1 MSEQQ
6 SYLVSKLEDL
16 HSKEIEKYVNVSIIN
31 IYFKKLDYIPVH
43 IQVLKINKCSLQ
55 SLKNLCNLVGLRYLD
70 IRDNLVN
77 DVTEIVIHQEL
88 TYVDITNNCV
98 ILIDPI
104 AALKKLKTLLIGNN
118 KIVNLEPLVH
128 HENFDPAWVAPAQ
141 KPIEKEDVAQT
152 LTPGSSEQKIA
163 ELIKAES
170 KKKEYSD
177 YLQKTITLVAPLVK
191 NNVLA
196 ISNQTCITSLLFSDC
211 LHIDTL
217 LLNNC
222 PNVSF
227 EQLPVKIKHL
237 SITNSRL
244 IRLNGLEKM
253 SQLESI
259 DLSGNNLTKC
269 ELLAQLKKLKAINLT
284 SNKIIDLKHIKQF
297 IQFQNVLVSEQVK
310 PGTSDF
316 KKYLGQEGTEAQV
329 QQLII
334 EMNENAVTNEEIIHD
349 TQMLLKYKDKVNG
362 GVLEI
367 NEDQE
372 LTSTEFSEYI
382 GHTNQ
387 KKVTEL
393 RIISCYNMKLDRCPK
408 QSVKSLTI
416 NKCHLKD
423 INGIQVMT
431 QLTQLNLS
439 LNQISDISLL
449 SKLTNLTA
457 LDLGQNNIECAN
469 VLSNFKQ
476 LVSLDLSENLITDIS
491 SLRDLL
497 QMQMLDVSYNKLQ
510 NINDLA
516 ALTNIRHLNITQTN
530 ISGIDSLAKMTKMT
544 HLLMSSNR
552 IISIQILKSFPELY
566 DVRLENNF
574 IQDFEPIAKHKFANK
589 NWVREQKVPTE
600 TDFMNSFGCDQQ
612 EVTLLIKRS
621 KQQKEM
627 SDNKYML
634 IKKYEKDVKNTSLK
648 INDEQKLNNLQ
659 FTDVL
664 KLTELEA
671 INSQTIDFAEDQVPT
686 LLLKLK
692 LNNCMF
698 KNTNEGLNLITGIY
712 QMEQLVE
719 LDLSSNKLRDI
730 TEIGALKSLQKL
742 YLQNNQISRVI
753 ALQELK
759 HLNLLNLQNNKII
772 FSAPL
777 KNLKSELK
785 LENNLIMDDKVQ
797 NKEKNQNKPE
807 QIDYQNFLGP
817 NSTNEQVK
825 ELQIITDYNAEM
837 KLKYQ
842 NVVQNES
849 LKIEND
855 NNLNDLGFTHELN
868 AKIMNVKNCQNL
880 QLPKTTVNHFKVNE
894 GMINNYSEV
903 RLVQIPTQI
912 VQFSAVNCKL
922 TNLVGLEL
930 LNNLQIIQIADNP
943 VTSLEPILSLRQ
955 VTSLTVSNAKLSTI
969 TGIKQLKRLVELNL
983 GSNQIREISELG
995 NLTNLNKL
1003 NLNSNTIS
1011 DVSEIGKLTNLQ
1023 KLELQNNDIHRVNGL
1038 KSLEKLTH
1046 VNLSNNKVI
1055 FSEPLNQLKAE
1066 LLIDNNLIID
1076 NITLKNQ
1083 QQPQLNHFKAFLAP
1097 NSSNDQI
1104 SELSQLPTTNYT
1116 TQMNQKYKTQ
1126 VQNQTLTVQN
1136 DGNLTDFGFTSDLN
1150 VISLS
1155 LLNCQN
1161 VKMPSNVKYFKTGNG
1176 QFTDYPEVKVKVPA
1190 QIVSLTVNNCGINN
1204 LDGIEAIK
1212 QLQKLELINNLFNSI
1227 KPICLLVNVTQLA
1240 INGSKLTNIEGI
1252 ETMKQLQHLDL
1263 KDNSILSIEPIKQL
1277 VNLKQVSLDNNFIQ
1291 NMEHITNLPNYKLEW
1306 VSNQRVPTNTEYQ
1319 NYINDTKIA
1328 LSIAQLQALLI
1339 DQYETYFSTKYQPA
1353 VQNQIL
1359 TINNDNLIRDFKFV
1373 DQLPIINIQFNSC
1386 INLKFFRTPASIIS
1400 LTVNNSKLTNLAGI
1414 EIMKQ
1419 LQFIDL
1425 RDNSIIS
1432 IEPLKELVNLQQ
1444 VLLDNNFIQNLEFIT
1459 ALPNYKLE
1467 WIYYQKVPTEADYQ
1481 NYINDT
1487 KSVQSVAQL
1496 KAALAPNKVQTD
1508 QLISQLTKYETDMCT
1523 KYQPTIN
1530 NQILS
1535 ISNDNHV
1542 KDFKFVDQL
1551 PIVNLQLNN
1560 CINLKFFRT
1569 PTNILSLTINNS
1581 KLTNIVGIEVM
1592 KQLQF
1597 IDLRDNS
1604 LISIEPLKE
1613 LANLKQV
1620 LLDNNFIQN
1629 LEFITALPNYK
1640 LEWIYYQRVPT
1651 DADYQNYI
1659 NDTKSVQSVAQ
1670 LKAALAPKKVQT
1682 DQLIVQYEAKF
1693 SIDQDLRTK
1702 YQPTINNQ
1710 ILTINSDNQIKDFKF
1725 VDQLPIVNLQLNNC
1739 INLKFFR
1746 TPSKILSLTIN
1757 NSRLT
1762 NLAGIEVMRQIQYLD
1777 IRDNSIISI
1786 QPLQHLI
1793 NLKQLL
1799 IDNNFIQ
1806 DLEHLTVLPNYTVDW
1821 IYYQKV
1827 PNDADY
1833 QNFINSTQ
1841 RNQTVNELKTELLRF
1856 KNKTEEMIQ
1865 NGPAKYD
1872 QEMIAKYRGSVS
1884 NNSSYG
1890 PSLYPSSDQNIRDL
1904 KFLEQLGVTNLQIS
1918 NCQNVCLLKIPSNM
1932 RIFTAQNCN
1941 IKCTKGVERMTQ
1953 LEYLYLDNNQLVDVS
1968 CLKNTMTKL
1977 RYLQLQNNKITD
1989 LSPAQTLKNQG
2000 LCNGTYNVNNQ
2011 LQPTQQ
2017 EIDEARLRIM

>member
-6 SYLVSKLEDL
+6 CYLVRKLEDL
-16 HSKEIEKYVNVSIIN
+16 HSKEIEKYVNISIVN

-77 DVTEIVIHQEL
+77 DVSEIVIHQEL

-104 AALKKLKTLLIGNN
+104 AALKKLKTLLMGNN

-163 ELIKAES
+163 ELIKTEG

-177 YLQKTITLVAPLVK
+177 YLQKTIMLVAPEVK

-196 ISNQTCITSLLFSDC
+196 ISNQTCITSLLFCDC

-237 SITNSRL
+237 SVTNSRL
-244 IRLNGLEKM
+244 TRLNGLEKM

-259 DLSGNNLTKC
+259 DLTGNNLTKC

-284 SNKIIDLKHIKQF
+284 NNKIIDLKHIKQF

-329 QQLII
+329 QQLNI

-439 LNQISDISLL
+439 LNQISDISQLAQ
-449 SKLTNLTA
+449 LTNLTA

-497 QMQMLDVSYNKLQ
+497 QMQILDVSYNKLQ

-530 ISGIDSLAKMTKMT
+530 ISSIDSLAKMTKMT

-612 EVTLLIKRS
+612 EVTQLIKKS

-634 IKKYEKDVKNTSLK
+634 IKKYEKDVKNTSLR
-648 INDEQKLNNLQ
+648 INGEKQLNNLQ

-671 INSQTIDFAEDQVPT
+671 INSQTIHFAEDQVPS

-692 LNNCMF
+692 LNNCTF
-698 KNTNEGLNLITGIY
+698 KHEHLNLNPITGIY

-719 LDLSSNKLRDI
+719 LDLASNRILDVS
-730 TEIGALKSLQKL
+730 EIGNLTNLQKL
-742 YLQNNQISRVI
+742 YLQNN
-753 ALQELK
+753 
-759 HLNLLNLQNNKII
+759 
-772 FSAPL
+772 
-777 KNLKSELK
+777 
-785 LENNLIMDDKVQ
+785 
-797 NKEKNQNKPE
+797 
-807 QIDYQNFLGP
+807 
-817 NSTNEQVK
+817 
-825 ELQIITDYNAEM
+825 
-837 KLKYQ
+837 
-842 NVVQNES
+842 
-849 LKIEND
+849 
-855 NNLNDLGFTHELN
+855 
-868 AKIMNVKNCQNL
+868 
-880 QLPKTTVNHFKVNE
+880 
-894 GMINNYSEV
+894 
-903 RLVQIPTQI
+903 
-912 VQFSAVNCKL
+912 
-922 TNLVGLEL
+922 
-930 LNNLQIIQIADNP
+930 
-943 VTSLEPILSLRQ
+943 
-955 VTSLTVSNAKLSTI
+955 
-969 TGIKQLKRLVELNL
+969 
-983 GSNQIREISELG
+983 
-995 NLTNLNKL
+995 
-1003 NLNSNTIS
+1003 
-1011 DVSEIGKLTNLQ
+1011 
-1023 KLELQNNDIHRVNGL
+1023 DIHRINEL
-1038 KSLEKLTH
+1038 RSLTKLTH
-1046 VNLSNNKVI
+1046 VNLSNNKII
-1055 FSEPLNQLKAE
+1055 FSEPLNQLKVE
-1066 LLIDNNLIID
+1066 LLIDNNLVTDNITLKNQQQPQLNHFKTFLGPNSSDDQINELAIVTSDVFYSVKMKSKYAQSVQNSALNIQNDAELEDFGFSSDLNIKSLTVKDCQNVKLPRTLVNHLQGTIEKYQEVKPTKLPSLITSLSIVNSKLTNLNGLELLTQLQKIQLINNPITSFKPILGLSKVNSLTINSAKLTDFSGLNQMQQLVELDLGSNQILEIDQIAEQLKGLANLKRFSVQNNNIHRVNALRGLQQLTYLNVSSNKIIFSEPLNQLKVELLIDNNLVTD

-1116 TQMNQKYKTQ
+1116 IQMNQKYKNQ
-1126 VQNQTLTVQN
+1126 VQNQTLIVQN

-1150 VISLS
+1150 VINLS

-1161 VKMPSNVKYFKTGNG
+1161 VKMPSNVKYFKTVDG

-1190 QIVSLTVNNCGINN
+1190 QIVSLT
-1204 LDGIEAIK
+1204 
-1212 QLQKLELINNLFNSI
+1212 
-1227 KPICLLVNVTQLA
+1227 

-1252 ETMKQLQHLDL
+1252 ETMQQLQSLDL
-1263 KDNSILSIEPIKQL
+1263 KDNSILSIEPLKQL
-1277 VNLKQVSLDNNFIQ
+1277 VNLKQVSLDNNFIY
-1291 NMEHITNLPNYKLEW
+1291 NLEHIANLPNYKLEW

-1328 LSIAQLQALLI
+1328 LSIAQLQDLLI

-1400 LTVNNSKLTNLAGI
+1400 LTVNNSKLTNIVGI
-1414 EIMKQ
+1414 EVMKQ

-1432 IEPLKELVNLQQ
+1432 IEPLKELVNLKQ
-1444 VLLDNNFIQNLEFIT
+1444 VLLDNNFIQNLEFVT

-1467 WIYYQKVPTEADYQ
+1467 WIYYQK
-1481 NYINDT
+1481 
-1487 KSVQSVAQL
+1487 
-1496 KAALAPNKVQTD
+1496 
-1508 QLISQLTKYETDMCT
+1508 
-1523 KYQPTIN
+1523 
-1530 NQILS
+1530 
-1535 ISNDNHV
+1535 
-1542 KDFKFVDQL
+1542 
-1551 PIVNLQLNN
+1551 
-1560 CINLKFFRT
+1560 
-1569 PTNILSLTINNS
+1569 
-1581 KLTNIVGIEVM
+1581 
-1592 KQLQF
+1592 
-1597 IDLRDNS
+1597 
-1604 LISIEPLKE
+1604 
-1613 LANLKQV
+1613 
-1620 LLDNNFIQN
+1620 
-1629 LEFITALPNYK
+1629 
-1640 LEWIYYQRVPT
+1640 VPT

-1702 YQPTINNQ
+1702 YQPTIKNQ
-1710 ILTINSDNQIKDFKF
+1710 ILTINGDNQIKDFKF
-1725 VDQLPIVNLQLNNC
+1725 VDQLPIVNFQLNNC

-1746 TPSKILSLTIN
+1746 TPTKILSLTIN

-1762 NLAGIEVMRQIQYLD
+1762 NLVGIEVMRQLQYLD

-1806 DLEHLTVLPNYTVDW
+1806 DLELLTVLPNYTVDW

-1827 PNDADY
+1827 PTDTDY
-1833 QNFINSTQ
+1833 QNYINSTQ
-1841 RNQTVNELKTELLRF
+1841 KNQTVNELKTELLRF
-1856 KNKTEEMIQ
+1856 KNKTEEIIQ
-1865 NGPAKYD
+1865 NGPVKYD
-1872 QEMIAKYRGSVS
+1872 REMIAKYRGAICTG
-1884 NNSSYG
+1884 YG
-1890 PSLYPSSDQNIRDL
+1890 FGPQIDISKSIDVKNL
-1904 KFLEQLGVTNLQIS
+1904 KFADSINAKCLNINNGCVNINFFRVPITVTVIVLRKSQIKSIKGIEQ
-1918 NCQNVCLLKIPSNM
+1918 
-1932 RIFTAQNCN
+1932 
-1941 IKCTKGVERMTQ
+1941 MTQ
-1953 LEYLYLDNNQLVDVS
+1953 LEQLYLENNSIVNIY
-1968 CLKNTMTKL
+1968 CLKNLSKL
-1977 RYLQLQNNKITD
+1977 TQLYLSNNKIIDFSPIELHKTRGCYCN
-1989 LSPAQTLKNQG
+1989 LSSQT
-2000 LCNGTYNVNNQ
+2000 
-2011 LQPTQQ
+2011 QPTQQ
-2017 EIDEARLRIM
+2017 EIDESKLQ

>member
-6 SYLVSKLEDL
+6 SYLVRKLEDL

-77 DVTEIVIHQEL
+77 SISEIIIHQEL
-88 TYVDITNNCV
+88 TYLDIANNCV

-104 AALKKLKTLLIGNN
+104 AALRKLKTLLIGNN

-141 KPIEKEDVAQT
+141 KPIQKEDVAQT

-177 YLQKTITLVAPLVK
+177 YLQKTITLVAPQVK
-191 NNVLA
+191 NNVLT

-284 SNKIIDLKHIKQF
+284 NNKIIDLKHIKQF

-449 SKLTNLTA
+449 AQLTNLTA
-457 LDLGQNNIECAN
+457 LDLGQNNIESAN

-491 SLRDLL
+491 PLRDLL
-497 QMQMLDVSYNKLQ
+497 QMQILDVSYNKLQ

-530 ISGIDSLAKMTKMT
+530 ISNIDSLAKMTKMT
-544 HLLMSSNR
+544 HLLMSSNK

-589 NWVREQKVPTE
+589 NWVREQKIPTE

-612 EVTLLIKRS
+612 DVTLLIKKS

-648 INDEQKLNNLQ
+648 INGEKQLNNLQ

-671 INSQTIDFAEDQVPT
+671 INSQTIHFAEDQVPS

-692 LNNCMF
+692 LNNCTF
-698 KNTNEGLNLITGIY
+698 KNEHLNLNPITGIY

-719 LDLSSNKLRDI
+719 LDLTSNRILDVS
-730 TEIGALKSLQKL
+730 EIGNLTNLQKL
-742 YLQNNQISRVI
+742 YLQNN
-753 ALQELK
+753 
-759 HLNLLNLQNNKII
+759 
-772 FSAPL
+772 
-777 KNLKSELK
+777 
-785 LENNLIMDDKVQ
+785 
-797 NKEKNQNKPE
+797 
-807 QIDYQNFLGP
+807 
-817 NSTNEQVK
+817 
-825 ELQIITDYNAEM
+825 
-837 KLKYQ
+837 
-842 NVVQNES
+842 
-849 LKIEND
+849 
-855 NNLNDLGFTHELN
+855 
-868 AKIMNVKNCQNL
+868 
-880 QLPKTTVNHFKVNE
+880 
-894 GMINNYSEV
+894 
-903 RLVQIPTQI
+903 
-912 VQFSAVNCKL
+912 
-922 TNLVGLEL
+922 
-930 LNNLQIIQIADNP
+930 
-943 VTSLEPILSLRQ
+943 
-955 VTSLTVSNAKLSTI
+955 
-969 TGIKQLKRLVELNL
+969 
-983 GSNQIREISELG
+983 
-995 NLTNLNKL
+995 
-1003 NLNSNTIS
+1003 
-1011 DVSEIGKLTNLQ
+1011 
-1023 KLELQNNDIHRVNGL
+1023 DIHRINEL
-1038 KSLEKLTH
+1038 RSLAKLTH
-1046 VNLSNNKVI
+1046 VNLSNNKII
-1055 FSEPLNQLKAE
+1055 FSEPLNQLKVE
-1066 LLIDNNLIID
+1066 LLIDNNLIADSVTYKNQQQPQLNHFKVFLGPNSSDDQINELTTVTSDIFYSVKMKSKYAQSVQNSALNIQNDAELEDFGFSTDLNIKLLSVKDCQNVKLPRILVNHLQGTIEKYQDVKPTKLPTQIASLSIVNSKLTNLNGLELLTQLQKIQLINNPITSFKSILGLSKVNSLTINSAKLTDFSGLNQMKQLVELDLGSNQIQEIDQIAEQLKGLANLKRFSVQNNNIHRVNALRGLQQLTYLNVSLNKIIFSEPLNQLKVELQIDNNLVTD

-1083 QQPQLNHFKAFLAP
+1083 QQPQLNHFKAFLGP

-1104 SELSQLPTTNYT
+1104 SELSEHSQKNNYSLI
-1116 TQMNQKYKTQ
+1116 MNQKYKNQ

-1150 VISLS
+1150 VINLS

-1161 VKMPSNVKYFKTGNG
+1161 VKMPSNVKYFKTVNG

-1227 KPICLLVNVTQLA
+1227 KPICLLVNVTQLT
-1240 INGSKLTNIEGI
+1240 INGSKITNIEGI
-1252 ETMKQLQHLDL
+1252 ETMKQLQSLDL
-1263 KDNSILSIEPIKQL
+1263 RDNSILSIEPLKQL
-1277 VNLKQVSLDNNFIQ
+1277 VNLKQVSLDNNFIK
-1291 NMEHITNLPNYKLEW
+1291 NLEYITTLPNYKLEW
-1306 VSNQRVPTNTEYQ
+1306 IFVQKNPTDADYQ
-1319 NYINDTKIA
+1319 NYINDTKST
-1328 LSIAQLQALLI
+1328 LSVAQLKAQL
-1339 DQYETYFSTKYQPA
+1339 TKYEIDMCTKFQPTIN
-1353 VQNQIL
+1353 NQIL
-1359 TINNDNLIRDFKFV
+1359 SISNDNQIKDFKFV
-1373 DQLPIINIQFNSC
+1373 DQLPIVNLQLNNC
-1386 INLKFFRTPASIIS
+1386 NGLKFFRTPTNIIS
-1400 LTVNNSKLTNLAGI
+1400 LTINNSKLTNLVGI
-1414 EIMKQ
+1414 EVMRQ
-1419 LQFIDL
+1419 LQYLDI
-1425 RDNSIIS
+1425 RDNSLVS
-1432 IEPLKELVNLQQ
+1432 IEPLKELVNLKQ
-1444 VLLDNNFIQNLEFIT
+1444 VLLDNNFIQNLEFVT
-1459 ALPNYKLE
+1459 ALRNYKLE
-1467 WIYYQKVPTEADYQ
+1467 WIYYQKVPTDADYQ

-1487 KSVQSVAQL
+1487 QSVQSVAQL

-1508 QLISQLTKYETDMCT
+1508 QLIAQLTKYETD
-1523 KYQPTIN
+1523 
-1530 NQILS
+1530 
-1535 ISNDNHV
+1535 
-1542 KDFKFVDQL
+1542 
-1551 PIVNLQLNN
+1551 
-1560 CINLKFFRT
+1560 
-1569 PTNILSLTINNS
+1569 
-1581 KLTNIVGIEVM
+1581 
-1592 KQLQF
+1592 
-1597 IDLRDNS
+1597 
-1604 LISIEPLKE
+1604 
-1613 LANLKQV
+1613 
-1620 LLDNNFIQN
+1620 
-1629 LEFITALPNYK
+1629 
-1640 LEWIYYQRVPT
+1640 
-1651 DADYQNYI
+1651 
-1659 NDTKSVQSVAQ
+1659 
-1670 LKAALAPKKVQT
+1670 
-1682 DQLIVQYEAKF
+1682 
-1693 SIDQDLRTK
+1693 LRTK
-1702 YQPTINNQ
+1702 YQPAIKNQ
-1710 ILTINSDNQIKDFKF
+1710 ILTINGDNQIKDFKF

-1739 INLKFFR
+1739 INVNLFR
-1746 TPSKILSLTIN
+1746 TPTKILSLTIN

-1762 NLAGIEVMRQIQYLD
+1762 NLIGIEVMRQLQYLD

-1806 DLEHLTVLPNYTVDW
+1806 DLELLTVLPNYTVDW

-1833 QNFINSTQ
+1833 QNFINSMQ

-1856 KNKTEEMIQ
+1856 KNKTEEIIQ

-1872 QEMIAKYRGSVS
+1872 REMVAKYRGSVRDQG
-1884 NNSSYG
+1884 YG
-1890 PSLYPSSDQNIRDL
+1890 QCLEVHNDANIRDL
-1904 KFLEQLGVTNLQIS
+1904 KFLEQLGAVDLRLYDCVNARLLRAPTNL
-1918 NCQNVCLLKIPSNM
+1918 VVLL
-1932 RIFTAQNCN
+1932 AQNCN
-1941 IKCTKGVERMTQ
+1941 IKNITSVEKMTQ
-1953 LEYLYLDNNQLVDVS
+1953 IKYLYLE
-1968 CLKNTMTKL
+1968 
-1977 RYLQLQNNKITD
+1977 NNKISD
-1989 LSPAQTLKNQG
+1989 FSPIQSRQQSGKHCSITGQN
-2000 LCNGTYNVNNQ
+2000 
-2011 LQPTQQ
+2011 PTQQ
-2017 EIDEARLRIM
+2017 EIDEAKLRIM